1 MRLTLVKA
9 FNGIISQSNQELC
22 GSSQVERYSSTCL
35 ACFLDQLESVE
46 GGIRE
51 YVIKQQK

>member
-46 GGIRE
+46 GDTRE